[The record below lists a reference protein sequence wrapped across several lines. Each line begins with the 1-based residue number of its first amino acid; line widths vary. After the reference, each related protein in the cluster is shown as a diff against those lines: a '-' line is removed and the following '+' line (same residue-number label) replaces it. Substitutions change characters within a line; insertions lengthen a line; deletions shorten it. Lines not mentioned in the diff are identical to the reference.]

1 MGFKKG
7 SLLCFIVV
15 TDVLLVADI
24 KATREMGKCHP
35 CMSLSFPSLQLY
47 SLIAVGLLRYFIQW
61 NAHWKQEHL
70 PSWGH
75 FVSPCRSWPLPLY
88 WWDFKIKTSFSKPQ
102 ADVLAWLTLVFRT
115 FFLFWHLCYGLRMR
129 QICKVDFDA
138 ILSFSI
144 QRMLVLHSKQNITK
158 STRARRVN
166 CSFFLT
172 SDFLPNSA
180 WLI

>member
-15 TDVLLVADI
+15 TDVLLVALLYYRPQE
-24 KATREMGKCHP
+24 KWANATSASN

-102 ADVLAWLTLVFRT
+102 SRCTHDWPWFWT
-115 FFLFWHLCYGLRMR
+115 FFLFWHLYYGLRMR
-129 QICKVDFDA
+129 QICKVDSDA
-138 ILSFSI
+138 ILSFST
-144 QRMLVLHSKQNITK
+144 QRMLVLHTRQNIVK
-158 STRARRVN
+158 STRAK
-166 CSFFLT
+166 
-172 SDFLPNSA
+172 NSNS
-180 WLI
+180 WKFH

>member
-15 TDVLLVADI
+15 TDVLLVALLYYRPQE
-24 KATREMGKCHP
+24 KWANATSASN

-102 ADVLAWLTLVFRT
+102 ADVLMIDLGFWNFFFYFGIFIMAWGWSKYAKLILTPYWV
-115 FFLFWHLCYGLRMR
+115 
-129 QICKVDFDA
+129 
-138 ILSFSI
+138 
-144 QRMLVLHSKQNITK
+144 
-158 STRARRVN
+158 
-166 CSFFLT
+166 
-172 SDFLPNSA
+172 FLPKEC
-180 WLI
+180 WYYTLGKM